1 MRYEILILA
10 LLVGSCNWAFRYFP
24 TRIDLNRLY
33 NNSGLMGFIA
43 ATGSAAIASLFAAS
57 VMPSFGS
64 GGWAEGF
71 PAVAGLSAV
80 IIAYG
85 VTRQVIVASFA
96 GALVYG
102 LTFL

>member
-1 MRYEILILA
+1 MRDEILILA

-33 NNSGLMGFIA
+33 SNTRLMAFIA

-64 GGWAEGF
+64 GGWSQAY

-80 IIAYG
+80 IVAYAA
-85 VTRQVIVASFA
+85 TRQVIVASFA